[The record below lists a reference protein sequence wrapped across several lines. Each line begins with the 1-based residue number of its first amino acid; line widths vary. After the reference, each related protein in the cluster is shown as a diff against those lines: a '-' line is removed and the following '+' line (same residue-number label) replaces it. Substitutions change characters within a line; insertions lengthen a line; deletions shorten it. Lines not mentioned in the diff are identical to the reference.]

1 MIEARR
7 TDVSQLISP
16 EDLQPDQIVI
26 IIPFQDIPRHLFQI
40 DEIFE
45 DCVSG
50 YSLNGPLKGVYGE
63 PGIELIEALA
73 PGEQGS

>member
-1 MIEARR
+1 
-7 TDVSQLISP
+7 VSHPIKAT
-16 EDLQPDQIVI
+16 DLQPEQIVI
-26 IIPFQDIPRHLFQI
+26 IAPFEDIPRHLFQI
-40 DEIFE
+40 DDIFE

-63 PGIELIEALA
+63 PGLEMIEALA

>member
-1 MIEARR
+1 M
-7 TDVSQLISP
+7 SP
-16 EDLQPDQIVI
+16 PIKATDLQPEQIVI
-26 IIPFQDIPRHLFQI
+26 IAPFEDIPRHLFQI
-40 DEIFE
+40 DDIFE

-63 PGIELIEALA
+63 PGLEMIEALA

>member
-1 MIEARR
+1 M
-7 TDVSQLISP
+7 SSP
-16 EDLQPDQIVI
+16 IKATDLQPEQIVI
-26 IIPFQDIPRHLFQI
+26 IAPFEDIPRHLFQI
-40 DEIFE
+40 DDIFE

-63 PGIELIEALA
+63 PGLKMIEALA

>member
-1 MIEARR
+1 MSYPIKS
-7 TDVSQLISP
+7 T
-16 EDLQPDQIVI
+16 DLQPDQIVI
-26 IIPFQDIPRHLFQI
+26 IAPFEDISRHLFQI
-40 DEIFE
+40 DDIFE

-63 PGIELIEALA
+63 PGLAMIEALA